1 MQREQTSLRS
11 TVPGAFWRTA
21 SLATPVQTTA
31 PWALS
36 PQAQGSLGMQQPAHL
51 LTVGQFGP
59 WAHTQTKSRAETRFR
74 QAHGFGRLFRIQKA
88 LQMSMGL
95 TGLPKFR
102 SLNSRRVC
110 IPPAVFKLRSAALSA
125 PGPEGLPGVPGGPRA
140 GSRVGRRRE
149 ERPRGQDTGAPS
161 CATRT
166 TAWERAPH
174 AGPLAQVLFKDMNR

>member
-125 PGPEGLPGVPGGPRA
+125 PGPEGLPGVPGGPQGWFQGWKVKGGEAKRA
-140 GSRVGRRRE
+140 GRWGSLLCHPNNCLGAGSTRRAS
-149 ERPRGQDTGAPS
+149 GPS
-161 CATRT
+161 F
-166 TAWERAPH
+166 
-174 AGPLAQVLFKDMNR
+174 V